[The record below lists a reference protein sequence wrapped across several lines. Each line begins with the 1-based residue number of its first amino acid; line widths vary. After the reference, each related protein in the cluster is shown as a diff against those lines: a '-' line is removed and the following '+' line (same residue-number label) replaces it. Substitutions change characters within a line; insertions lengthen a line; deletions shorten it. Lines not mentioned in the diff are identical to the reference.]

1 MKMLKKT
8 FLDLCID
15 FSTYLVLIVSVI
27 LLMVN
32 YQQLP
37 TTIPIHFNAR
47 GEVDGVGEKYTLYI
61 LVLIQIILFV
71 GLNFLSKKPHLYNYP
86 VPITDENKVRQY
98 QLASRFIRVL
108 NLFISLT
115 FLVIIYETISVA
127 LEKSNGLGEWFL
139 PLFLGFIFGPI
150 LIYWIQAR
158 KVK

>member
-1 MKMLKKT
+1 MEQLQKT
-8 FLDLCID
+8 YYDFLIEII
-15 FSTYLVLIVSVI
+15 TYIVIIVSVVFLFI
-27 LLMVN
+27 N

-61 LVLIQIILFV
+61 LVLIQIILFI

-86 VPITDENKVRQY
+86 VPITDDNKAQQY

-108 NLFISLT
+108 NLFISFIF
-115 FLVIIYETISVA
+115 FLLIYETISVA

-139 PLFLGFIFGPI
+139 PLFLGLTFVPTLVYLVRASKI
-150 LIYWIQAR
+150 
-158 KVK
+158 K

>member
-1 MKMLKKT
+1 MKQLKKT
-8 FLDLCID
+8 YYDFLIEII
-15 FSTYLVLIVSVI
+15 TYIVIIVSVVFLFI
-27 LLMVN
+27 N

-61 LVLIQIILFV
+61 LVLIQIILFI

-86 VPITDENKVRQY
+86 VPITDDNKAQQY

-108 NLFISLT
+108 NLFISFIF
-115 FLVIIYETISVA
+115 FLLIYETISVA

-139 PLFLGFIFGPI
+139 PLFLGLTFVPTLVYLVRASKI
-150 LIYWIQAR
+150 
-158 KVK
+158 K